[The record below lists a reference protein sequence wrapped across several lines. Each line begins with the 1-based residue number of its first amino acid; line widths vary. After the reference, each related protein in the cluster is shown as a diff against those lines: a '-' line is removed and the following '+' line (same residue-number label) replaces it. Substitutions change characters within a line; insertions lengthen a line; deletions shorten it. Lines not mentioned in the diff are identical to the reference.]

1 MLGHLLLEVSL
12 LLVLAPP
19 PPNAYFL
26 LAQQLPL

>member
-12 LLVLAPP
+12 PVVLTP